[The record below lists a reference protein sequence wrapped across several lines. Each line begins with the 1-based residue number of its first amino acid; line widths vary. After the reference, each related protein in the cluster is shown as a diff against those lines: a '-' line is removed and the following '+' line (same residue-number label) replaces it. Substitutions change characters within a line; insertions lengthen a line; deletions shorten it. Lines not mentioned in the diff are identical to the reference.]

1 MLIHLLLRKDDDKG
15 NSVFHTKRSRFIL
28 KKALFPSEIPDN
40 WIRYLPLISVLPL
53 LFVIC
58 IQILHEMKTTR
69 HLPVLLALV
78 AVLFSCDKPQP
89 EASSLLEQAEQMI
102 EVDLDSA
109 LVLIDSIYY
118 PEKSFNT
125 EDYLRYVVR
134 RVQIRHKNYLPVSED
149 TLVFDAEK
157 YFTTKSR
164 DPELTS
170 LACYYSG
177 CVRREQGDL
186 HQAMEDYKEALSY
199 SSNTSNDALKGMI
212 QYNLGELFEVHGL
225 FEEALDHYLLAEQIY
240 RQSPGDYRDKEVH
253 CRSEIGRKPSVIGV
267 LDCFD

>member
-69 HLPVLLALV
+69 HLPVLLVLV
-78 AVLFSCDKPQP
+78 AVLFSCDKSQP
-89 EASSLLEQAEQMI
+89 EALSLLEQAEQMI

-125 EDYLRYVVR
+125 EGYMCYVVR
-134 RVQIRHKNYLPVSED
+134 RVQIRYKNYLPVSED
-149 TLVFDAEK
+149 TLVFDAKK

-164 DPELTS
+164 DPEMAS

-177 CVRREQGDL
+177 CVRREQGGL
-186 HQAMEDYKEALSY
+186 HQAILDYKEALSY
-199 SSNTSNDALKGMI
+199 ASNTSDDALKGLI
-212 QYNLGELFEVHGL
+212 QYNLGELFSEHG
-225 FEEALDHYLLAEQIY
+225 FYKEALDNYLLAEQIY
-240 RQSPGDYRDKEVH
+240 RQSPGTI
-253 CRSEIGRKPSVIGV
+253 EIKRCVVKVR
-267 LDCFD
+267 